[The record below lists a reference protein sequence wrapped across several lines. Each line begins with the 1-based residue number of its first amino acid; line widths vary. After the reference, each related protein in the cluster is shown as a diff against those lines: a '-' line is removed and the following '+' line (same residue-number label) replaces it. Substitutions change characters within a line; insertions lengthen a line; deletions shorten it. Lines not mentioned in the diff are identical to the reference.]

1 MAFNASA
8 VLKPTRADF
17 YWAEVGTPKPS
28 DYTKTPEG
36 AWENVGHSSIE
47 DILTVSTEG
56 GEATQLGSI
65 QAPSLRTSVSSA
77 IRSFTVNFLQWD
89 TATMKLYYGSNAKV
103 GVDGALQIPEQPI
116 PSEGAW
122 LAVIRD
128 GSNYGGF
135 YAQKCSAIGDGD
147 FSISDTDSLAQL
159 PVKFTPTSV
168 DGSEFAF
175 EFLPMKAA
183 AGAAVEPGGDAEG

>member
-1 MAFNASA
+1 MAFNNKA

-17 YWAEVGTPKPS
+17 YWNNTVGAAKPTDLS
-28 DYTKTPEG
+28 QEPG
-36 AWENVGHSSIE
+36 AGWENIGHSSIE
-47 DILTVSTEG
+47 DILAVSTEG

-65 QAPSLRTSVSSA
+65 QAPSLRTSVSAA

-89 TATMKLYYGSNAKV
+89 TATMQLYYGANAKV
-103 GVDGALQIPEQPI
+103 GEDGALQIPEQPI

-128 GSNYGGF
+128 GNNRGGF
-135 YAQKCSAIGDGD
+135 YAAKATAIGDGD

-159 PVKFTPTSV
+159 PVKFTPASV
-168 DGSEFAF
+168 DGKEYSF
-175 EFLPMKAA
+175 EFLPMREVT
-183 AGAAVEPGGDAEG
+183 AGAVPAV